1 MSRKENAK
9 ALGPPPEKSSF
20 TRRCSLLSRYLKEKG
35 SFGNI
40 NLDLIRKPDSD
51 LGLPGY
57 SCPPGKQNAMQ
68 KAVSETKAL
77 DVCQRDSKAEPS
89 PPSGGKAKDTNLSKP
104 ASDSGSSQLTIFF
117 GGQVL
122 VYNEFPADKA
132 KEIMEVAK
140 KAKPVT
146 EVNIQTQINVENNNT
161 NNIQTQINVENNN
174 NNKSN
179 MVLPDLNEPT
189 DSMDINPQQQQENQ
203 VVERIARRAS
213 LHRFFAKRKDRAV
226 ARAPYQVNQNGG
238 HHHYPPK
245 PETAH
250 GQPLE
255 SGQSSKRPEN
265 AVAQTMSYPKPEGNK
280 NTSIKIE
287 EEGQC
292 SKDLELRL

>member
-1 MSRKENAK
+1 MSRNENAK
-9 ALGPPPEKSSF
+9 AQPLEKSNF

-40 NLDLIRKPDSD
+40 NLGLVRKPNSD
-51 LGLPGY
+51 RVLSGN
-57 SCPPGKQNAMQ
+57 SDPPVKQH
-68 KAVSETKAL
+68 KADSETKAL
-77 DVCQRDSKAEPS
+77 FQMISKGETSPS
-89 PPSGGKAKDTNLSKP
+89 SRGKAKEDTNLSKSSRP
-104 ASDSGSSQLTIFF
+104 GNSQLTIFF

-122 VYNEFPADKA
+122 VYNEFPTDKA

-140 KAKPVT
+140 QATKPVIDI
-146 EVNIQTQINVENNNT
+146 NIKTQINVE
-161 NNIQTQINVENNN
+161 

-189 DSMDINPQQQQENQ
+189 NSVDIINQQNH

-226 ARAPYQVNQNGG
+226 ASAPYQVNQNEG
-238 HHHYPPK
+238 HHHYYPPK
-245 PETAH
+245 PETVP

-265 AVAQTMSYPKPEGNK
+265 AVAQTMSHPKPEGDK
-280 NTSIKIE
+280 YMSVEIE

-292 SKDLELRL
+292 SKDLQLRL

>member
-9 ALGPPPEKSSF
+9 AQPPSSEKSTF

-51 LGLPGY
+51 LGLFGY

-68 KAVSETKAL
+68 KADTETKTL
-77 DVCQRDSKAEPS
+77 DVFQRVSKGEPS
-89 PPSGGKAKDTNLSKP
+89 RSSGGKAKETNLSK
-104 ASDSGSSQLTIFF
+104 SSSELGSSQLTIFF

-122 VYNEFPADKA
+122 VYNEFPAEKA

-140 KAKPVT
+140 QAKPVT
-146 EVNIQTQINVENNNT
+146 EVNTQTQINVENN
-161 NNIQTQINVENNN
+161 NNN

-189 DSMDINPQQQQENQ
+189 DSADTIPQQQQENQ

-250 GQPLE
+250 GEPLE
-255 SGQSSKRPEN
+255 PGQSSKRPEN
-265 AVAQTMSYPKPEGNK
+265 AVAQTMSHSKPEGDK
-280 NTSIKIE
+280 DTSIKIE

-292 SKDLELRL
+292 SKDLELKL